1 MNQDTICALATADGV
16 GAIGIIRISGQDALA
31 VVNRIFE
38 GKNLEKVPTHTV
50 HYGFIKDKEEIIDE
64 VMVSV
69 FHAPRT
75 FTAENSAEISFHG
88 SPHIAKKI
96 LEALLKN
103 GARTAKAGE
112 FTMRAFMNGRID
124 LSQAESIADL
134 IASENEASRKAAL
147 EQLKGGI
154 SKEIAVLRG
163 DLLNFTSL
171 IELELDFAEEDVEF
185 ADRSALMGLIAN
197 LKTKLGSLIDSFQ
210 YGNAVKNG
218 INVAIIGKPNA
229 GKSTLLN
236 ALLKEERA
244 IVSDI
249 AGTTRDAIDTRY
261 NRFGFE
267 FNLVDTA
274 GIRRKSKV
282 KEDLEF
288 YSVMRSIRAI
298 EHSDVCILML
308 DATRGF
314 ESQDANI
321 FWLAQRNRKGIV
333 ILVNKWDLVEK
344 ENNTAKAYEAAIRKE
359 IEPFTDVPIIFVS
372 ALNKQRIYKAIET
385 AVEVYNN
392 RTKRIPT
399 RQLNEVMLPIIENY
413 PPPAIKGKYVKI
425 KFCTQ
430 LPTPMPQFAFFA
442 NLPQYVKDPY
452 RRFIENKLRENFDFK
467 GVPIDVYFR
476 QK

>member
-1 MNQDTICALATADGV
+1 MSAIVAIVGRPNVGKSTFFNRLIKRREAIVDAVSGVTRDRHYGKTDWNGVEFSVIDTGGYLAGGDDTFQKEIDKQV
-16 GAIGIIRISGQDALA
+16 NLAIGEADAIIFIVNVEDGLTGMDESVAALLRKSKKPVFV
-31 VVNRIFE
+31 VVNKVDSNNRRDDAHEFYALGFE
-38 GKNLEKVPTHTV
+38 HL
-50 HYGFIKDKEEIIDE
+50 F
-64 VMVSV
+64 S
-69 FHAPRT
+69 
-75 FTAENSAEISFHG
+75 ISSING
-88 SPHIAKKI
+88 S
-96 LEALLKN
+96 
-103 GARTAKAGE
+103 GT
-112 FTMRAFMNGRID
+112 
-124 LSQAESIADL
+124 
-134 IASENEASRKAAL
+134 
-147 EQLKGGI
+147 
-154 SKEIAVLRG
+154 G
-163 DLLNFTSL
+163 DLLD
-171 IELELDFAEEDVEF
+171 EL
-185 ADRSALMGLIAN
+185 
-197 LKTKLGSLIDSFQ
+197 
-210 YGNAVKNG
+210 VKNLPEKEQKEEENLPRFAVVG
-218 INVAIIGKPNA
+218 RPNA
-229 GKSTLLN
+229 GKSSFIN
-236 ALLKEERA
+236 ALIGEDRY
-244 IVSDI
+244 IVTDI

>member
-1 MNQDTICALATADGV
+1 MSAIVAIVGRPNVGKSTFFNRLIKRREAIVDAVSGVTRDRHYGKTDWNGVSFSVIDTGGYLAGGDDSFEKEINKQVALAIDEADAIIFMVNVEEGLTGV
-16 GAIGIIRISGQDALA
+16 DESVAELLRKCRKPILVAVNKVDSNNRRNDMHEFYALGFEHLYALSSVNGSGTGELLDDLVALLPVKEQQEEDTLPRFA
-31 VVNRIFE
+31 VV
-38 GKNLEKVPTHTV
+38 
-50 HYGFIKDKEEIIDE
+50 
-64 VMVSV
+64 
-69 FHAPRT
+69 
-75 FTAENSAEISFHG
+75 
-88 SPHIAKKI
+88 
-96 LEALLKN
+96 
-103 GARTAKAGE
+103 
-112 FTMRAFMNGRID
+112 GR
-124 LSQAESIADL
+124 
-134 IASENEASRKAAL
+134 
-147 EQLKGGI
+147 
-154 SKEIAVLRG
+154 
-163 DLLNFTSL
+163 
-171 IELELDFAEEDVEF
+171 
-185 ADRSALMGLIAN
+185 
-197 LKTKLGSLIDSFQ
+197 
-210 YGNAVKNG
+210 
-218 INVAIIGKPNA
+218 PNA
-229 GKSTLLN
+229 GKSSFIN
-236 ALLKEERA
+236 ALIDEDRY
-244 IVSDI
+244 IVTDI
-249 AGTTRDAIDTRY
+249 AGTTRDAIDTKY

-274 GIRRKSKV
+274 GIRRKAKV

-344 ENNTAKAYEAAIRKE
+344 ENNTAKQYEATIRKE
-359 IEPFTDVPIIFVS
+359 IEPFTDVPILFVS

-385 AVEVYNN
+385 AVAVYNN

-399 RQLNEVMLPIIENY
+399 RKLNEVMLPIIENY
-413 PPPAIKGKYVKI
+413 PPPAIKGKYIKI

-452 RRFIENKLRENFDFK
+452 RRFIENKLRENFDFN

>member
-1 MNQDTICALATADGV
+1 MS
-16 GAIGIIRISGQDALA
+16 AILA
-31 VVNRIFE
+31 VVGRPNVGKSTFFNRLIKRRE
-38 GKNLEKVPTHTV
+38 AIVDAVSGVTRDR
-50 HYGFIKDKEEIIDE
+50 HYGKTDWNGVSFSVIDTGGYLAGGDDSFEKEINKQVALAIDE
-64 VMVSV
+64 ADAIIFMVNVEEGLTGMDEAVAELLRKCHKPILVAVNKVDSNNRRNDMHEFYALGFEHLYALSSV
-69 FHAPRT
+69 
-75 FTAENSAEISFHG
+75 NG
-88 SPHIAKKI
+88 SGTGE
-96 LEALLKN
+96 LLDDLVALLPEKEKQEEN
-103 GARTAKAGE
+103 TLPRFAVV
-112 FTMRAFMNGRID
+112 GR
-124 LSQAESIADL
+124 
-134 IASENEASRKAAL
+134 
-147 EQLKGGI
+147 
-154 SKEIAVLRG
+154 
-163 DLLNFTSL
+163 
-171 IELELDFAEEDVEF
+171 
-185 ADRSALMGLIAN
+185 
-197 LKTKLGSLIDSFQ
+197 
-210 YGNAVKNG
+210 
-218 INVAIIGKPNA
+218 PNA
-229 GKSTLLN
+229 GKSSFIN
-236 ALLKEERA
+236 ALIGEDRY
-244 IVSDI
+244 IVTDI
-249 AGTTRDAIDTRY
+249 AGTTRDAIDTKY

-274 GIRRKSKV
+274 GIRRKAKV

-344 ENNTAKAYEAAIRKE
+344 ENNTAKQYEAAIRKE
-359 IEPFTDVPIIFVS
+359 IEPFTDVPILFVS

-385 AVEVYNN
+385 AVAVYNN

-399 RQLNEVMLPIIENY
+399 RKLNEVMLPIIENY
-413 PPPAIKGKYVKI
+413 PPPAIKGKYIKI

-452 RRFIENKLRENFDFK
+452 RRFIENKLRENFDFN

>member
-1 MNQDTICALATADGV
+1 MSAIVAIVGRPNVGKSTFFNRLIKRREAIVDAVSGV
-16 GAIGIIRISGQDALA
+16 TRD
-31 VVNRIFE
+31 R
-38 GKNLEKVPTHTV
+38 
-50 HYGFIKDKEEIIDE
+50 HYGKTDWNGVEFSVIDTGGYLAGGDDTFQKEIDKQVNLAIDE
-64 VMVSV
+64 ADAILFMVNVEDGLTGMDESV
-69 FHAPRT
+69 A
-75 FTAENSAEISFHG
+75 
-88 SPHIAKKI
+88 
-96 LEALLKN
+96 ALLRKSKKPVFVVVKKVDSNNRRDDAHEFYALGFEHLFSISSIN
-103 GARTAKAGE
+103 GSGT
-112 FTMRAFMNGRID
+112 
-124 LSQAESIADL
+124 
-134 IASENEASRKAAL
+134 
-147 EQLKGGI
+147 
-154 SKEIAVLRG
+154 G
-163 DLLNFTSL
+163 DLLDELVKSL
-171 IELELDFAEEDVEF
+171 PEKEQKEEENLPRFAVVG
-185 ADRSALMGLIAN
+185 R
-197 LKTKLGSLIDSFQ
+197 
-210 YGNAVKNG
+210 
-218 INVAIIGKPNA
+218 PNA
-229 GKSTLLN
+229 GKSSFIN
-236 ALLKEERA
+236 ALIGEDRY
-244 IVSDI
+244 IVTDI

>member
-1 MNQDTICALATADGV
+1 MSAIVAVVGRPNVGKSTFFNRLIKRREAIVDAVSGVTRDRHYGKTDWNGVSFSVIDTGGYLAGGDDSFEKEINKQVALAIDEAD
-16 GAIGIIRISGQDALA
+16 AIIFMVNVEEGLTGMDEAVAEMLRKCHKPILVAVNKVDSNNRRNDMHEFYALGFEHLYALSSVNGSGTGELLDDLVALLPVKEQQEENTLPRFA
-31 VVNRIFE
+31 VV
-38 GKNLEKVPTHTV
+38 
-50 HYGFIKDKEEIIDE
+50 
-64 VMVSV
+64 
-69 FHAPRT
+69 
-75 FTAENSAEISFHG
+75 
-88 SPHIAKKI
+88 
-96 LEALLKN
+96 
-103 GARTAKAGE
+103 
-112 FTMRAFMNGRID
+112 GR
-124 LSQAESIADL
+124 
-134 IASENEASRKAAL
+134 
-147 EQLKGGI
+147 
-154 SKEIAVLRG
+154 
-163 DLLNFTSL
+163 
-171 IELELDFAEEDVEF
+171 
-185 ADRSALMGLIAN
+185 
-197 LKTKLGSLIDSFQ
+197 
-210 YGNAVKNG
+210 
-218 INVAIIGKPNA
+218 PNA
-229 GKSTLLN
+229 GKSSFIN
-236 ALLKEERA
+236 ALIGEDRY
-244 IVSDI
+244 IVTDI
-249 AGTTRDAIDTRY
+249 AGTTRDAIDTKY

-274 GIRRKSKV
+274 GIRRKAKV

-344 ENNTAKAYEAAIRKE
+344 ENNTAKQYEAAIRKE
-359 IEPFTDVPIIFVS
+359 IEPFTDVPILFVS

-385 AVEVYNN
+385 AVAVYNN

-399 RQLNEVMLPIIENY
+399 RKLNEVMLPIIENY
-413 PPPAIKGKYVKI
+413 PPPAIKGKYIKI

-452 RRFIENKLRENFDFK
+452 RRFIENKLRENFDFN